1 MKFLLG
7 LAVGF
12 TGALL
17 FAPASG
23 AETRRRL
30 MGEAHEFARESREQV
45 EEAAEKVTGAAREK
59 AGEIGGALG
68 REAAESAVDAV
79 LGKKRS
85 A

>member
-12 TGALL
+12 AGALL

-23 AETRRRL
+23 EETRRRL
-30 MGEAHEFARESREQV
+30 MGDAHEFARESREQF
-45 EEAAEKVTGAAREK
+45 EEAADKVTDTAREK
-59 AGEIGGALG
+59 AGELGGALG
-68 REAAESAVDAV
+68 REAAQSAVDAV
-79 LGKKRS
+79 LGKQRS